1 MKILLKKSI
10 KNLRTI
16 SIVAF
21 IALLSSGCDF
31 INFKKDN
38 ANSDGAEKPIA
49 RVHDNYLYQADL
61 EGLIRKGITKADSA
75 NIAERY
81 IHNWIN
87 KQLLIN
93 EAASQADF
101 DEIELEKMVQNYRQD
116 LMIHALEKKYV
127 EKQLDRE
134 VSEEEIKNYYKE
146 NLENFE
152 LKQNIIKCLY
162 VKLPNDAPK
171 IQRVKKLLNATN
183 SKDKEELKSY
193 TYRFSTSYS
202 LQDSLWLNFEE
213 VIANTPF
220 TSIPNKVQFL
230 KKNDYIEMSDED
242 YTYFL
247 RILDYKISEETSPLE
262 FVSDQIENI
271 ILNKRKIVLSGK
283 LKEQIYSKAL
293 NEKDFEIF
301 KK

>member
-16 SIVAF
+16 SILF
-21 IALLSSGCDF
+21 LSIILTSGCDLLS
-31 INFKKDN
+31 FKKNIDN
-38 ANSDGAEKPIA
+38 PEGDSQPVA
-49 RVHDNYLYQADL
+49 RVHDSYLYESDL
-61 EGLIRKGITKADSA
+61 EGLMRKGVQKSDSA

-81 IHNWIN
+81 VNSWIK
-87 KQLLIN
+87 KQLLIK
-93 EAASQADF
+93 EAASQSDF
-101 DEIELEKMVQNYRQD
+101 NIDELEKMVQNYRQD

-127 EKQLDRE
+127 ENQLDRE
-134 VSEEEIKNYYKE
+134 ITEEEINKYYKE
-146 NLENFE
+146 NIENFE

-171 IQRVKKLLNATN
+171 LQRVKKLIN
-183 SKDKEELKSY
+183 SSNPKEREELNSY

-213 VIANTPF
+213 VIANTPL

-230 KKNDYIEMSDED
+230 KKNDYVEMSDD
-242 YTYFL
+242 DFTYFL
-247 RILDYKISEETSPLE
+247 KILDYKISEETSPLE
-262 FVSDQIENI
+262 FVKDQIENI
-271 ILNKRKIVLSGK
+271 ILNKRKIALTGK
-283 LKEQIYSKAL
+283 LEEQIYTKAL
-293 NEKDFEIF
+293 NEKEFEIF